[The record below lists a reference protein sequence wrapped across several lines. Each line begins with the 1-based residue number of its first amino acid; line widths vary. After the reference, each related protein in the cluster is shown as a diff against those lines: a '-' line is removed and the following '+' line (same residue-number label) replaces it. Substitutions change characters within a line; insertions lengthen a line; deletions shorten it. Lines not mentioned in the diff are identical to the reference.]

1 MKTYLLTLV
10 YFAAGLLVNAED
22 NNSKKNK
29 DMNTYKKTVTL
40 WYEAFTKKDPALLE
54 QILHDDWVDIPG
66 APGTPPGPAAA
77 KPLLAQ
83 LTTTFPD
90 LKLTSRTFSRTG
102 KRWSSAPEWLARRAN
117 RSWVFHLRTAK
128 WTFRLSTYTNLRT
141 GELFGR
147 GTPRIG

>member
-1 MKTYLLTLV
+1 MKTYLLTLL
-10 YFAAGLLVNAED
+10 YFAAGSLVNAED
-22 NNSKKNK
+22 NTTNKNE

-40 WYEAFTKKDPALLE
+40 WYEAFTKKDPALLD

-66 APGTPPGPAAA
+66 APGTPPGPAGV

-90 LKLTSRTFSRTG
+90 LKLTIEDILQDG
-102 KRWSSAPEWLARRAN
+102 KKVVVLFR
-117 RSWVFHLRTAK
+117 LRTAK
-128 WTFRLSTYTNLRT
+128 WTFRLSTYTNSRT